1 MLALSSAEAEYM
13 AMIKGVHEALALRII
28 LLEMN
33 IESIIEIFTDSSAAK
48 CSAEKPGLMHMRH
61 MQLRE
66 LFLKQIVQ
74 QGMVIITKLGK
85 QENPGG
91 HADESSEPQDT

>member
-1 MLALSSAEAEYM
+1 
-13 AMIKGVHEALALRII
+13 
-28 LLEMN
+28 
-33 IESIIEIFTDSSAAK
+33 
-48 CSAEKPGLMHMRH
+48 MHMRH

-74 QGMVIITKLGK
+74 QGMVIITKLGTK
-85 QENPGG
+85 EPGG